1 MPRHLRVPL
10 AVRAL
15 PAGALRAWFTP
26 PPLSEKRAAGDERAL
41 ADADRV
47 TIPFEGAQLDGFS
60 IGEGT
65 LVMAVHGWGGRAAQM
80 LPLAM
85 SLAGLGTK
93 VVALDLPG
101 HAGGTKTD
109 VKVVARALTTVADTI
124 GPPRAVIAHSLG
136 AMATRLAFH
145 QSAPSLVVFVAPLLV
160 VSDALDVFSDRARL
174 LPWADRGLR
183 RGLRSWD
190 PDLYPRLDDITT
202 DQLPGAE
209 MLILHDP
216 ADPETPFARSAELA
230 AGRER
235 TEIVPLHDL
244 GHTGGLADLGM
255 IGLVTERLTDVAARS
270 GVDAGPQRD
279 LDRSLSTTHGAGS

>member
-1 MPRHLRVPL
+1 MRVPL
-10 AVRAL
+10 TVRAL

-41 ADADRV
+41 AGAERV
-47 TIPFEGAQLDGFS
+47 TIPFEGAELNGFS
-60 IGEGT
+60 IGEGP
-65 LVMAVHGWGGRAAQM
+65 LLMAVHGWGGRAAQM
-80 LPLAM
+80 LPLAICV
-85 SLAGLGTK
+85 AELGTK
-93 VVALDLPG
+93 VVAVNFPG

-124 GPPRAVIAHSLG
+124 GPPRAVIAHSRG

-145 QSAPSLVVFVAPLLV
+145 ESAPSLVVFVAPLLV

-190 PDLYPRLDDITT
+190 PALFPQLDDITT

-230 AGRER
+230 ARRER

-244 GHTGGLADLGM
+244 GHTGLLADPGM
-255 IGLVTERLTDVAARS
+255 IGLVTERLTDVAASREVTPDPGDFDGNVS
-270 GVDAGPQRD
+270 A
-279 LDRSLSTTHGAGS
+279 THRGAS